1 MTRPETRNSQA
12 YDLYLKGRYAWSQRG
27 RDNVAASIAD
37 FKEAIVADPM
47 FALAYS
53 GLADAYSVA
62 PPYGVSMPK
71 EAHTLALAA
80 AGKAIELEPNLAEA
94 HAAMGA
100 ALAHTR
106 QWEAAEKEF
115 KRSLQLNPNNAS
127 AHYLYA
133 FETLTPMKRLDEAAP
148 QYRAALEIDPLSP
161 IINGNY
167 GVFLFMRHKYDE
179 SLQQLKKAMELQ
191 PSFTV
196 TSLRIGDLLAL
207 KGDFRNAIAQRHAY
221 FPKMIIPENSDAR
234 SYGQATLDAIDK
246 LGGYQPYYLTAEAWV
261 WVGDSDK
268 AFEYLRRGCDEQDNL
283 EPVFL
288 RSPAF
293 DPIRSDP
300 RYIGLTQCL
309 KIPE

>member
-1 MTRPETRNSQA
+1 MSRPETRNSEA

-27 RDNVAASIAD
+27 RDNLLASIQD
-37 FKEAIVADPM
+37 FKEAIVADPR

-62 PPYGVSMPK
+62 PPYGVSTPK

-80 AGKAIELEPNLAEA
+80 AVKALQLEPNLAEA

-106 QWEAAEKEF
+106 RWESAENEF
-115 KRSLQLNPNNAS
+115 KHSLELNPNNAS

-161 IINGNY
+161 IVNGNY
-167 GVFLFMRHKYDE
+167 GVLLFMQHRYDE
-179 SLQQLKKAMELQ
+179 SMQQLKKTMELQ

-196 TSLRIGDLLAL
+196 TSLRMGDLLAL
-207 KGDFRNAIAQRHAY
+207 KGDFKNAAVQRHAY
-221 FPKMIIPENSDAR
+221 SPE
-234 SYGQATLDAIDK
+234 
-246 LGGYQPYYLTAEAWV
+246 W
-261 WVGDSDK
+261 
-268 AFEYLRRGCDEQDNL
+268 
-283 EPVFL
+283 
-288 RSPAF
+288 
-293 DPIRSDP
+293 
-300 RYIGLTQCL
+300 
-309 KIPE
+309 